1 MMRFDWQKNESEKAH
16 CKMPRKQ
23 KNNGAALGKAL
34 KKRTGLGGNPDIQST
49 YVFLL
54 FYQRKQH
61 ANFDCRVGKHVA
73 KADGGDAMNSLESY
87 LEGTSLDDFLAN
99 AVLSGREF
107 VAERQNIIV
116 LEGQGKAV
124 LTEK

>member
-1 MMRFDWQKNESEKAH
+1 
-16 CKMPRKQ
+16 
-23 KNNGAALGKAL
+23 
-34 KKRTGLGGNPDIQST
+34 
-49 YVFLL
+49 
-54 FYQRKQH
+54 
-61 ANFDCRVGKHVA
+61 
-73 KADGGDAMNSLESY
+73 MNSLESY